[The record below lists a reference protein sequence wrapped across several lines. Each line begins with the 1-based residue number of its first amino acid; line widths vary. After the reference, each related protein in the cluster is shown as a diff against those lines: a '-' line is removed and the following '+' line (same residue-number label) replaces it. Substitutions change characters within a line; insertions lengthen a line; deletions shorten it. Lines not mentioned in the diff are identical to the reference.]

1 MLHGLGSNGNDLIGL
16 SRALADD
23 LPNTAFYAPD
33 APDPFEGGPTGFQW
47 YSRSSPEARVAGV
60 RQVAPLV
67 DAFVD
72 DLLEKHELAPSRC
85 ILLGFSQGC
94 IVSLHTAPRRQRP
107 LAGVVGFS
115 GAMVSGETLA
125 DELANR
131 TPILLVHGADDT
143 VLPSERT
150 EEARQVLSSLDVPN
164 EVHILPG
171 LPHSIDQRGVQL
183 AADFMRRQF
192 A

>member
-115 GAMVSGETLA
+115 GAMVTGETLA

-164 EVHILPG
+164 EVHILSG